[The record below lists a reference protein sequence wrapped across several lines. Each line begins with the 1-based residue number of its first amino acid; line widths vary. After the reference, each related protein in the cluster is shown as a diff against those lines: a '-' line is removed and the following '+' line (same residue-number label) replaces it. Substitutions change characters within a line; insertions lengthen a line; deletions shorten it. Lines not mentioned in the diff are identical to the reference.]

1 MPKLSEERKSARRE
15 QILRDAR
22 RCFAE
27 HGYEGATVARLEQ
40 ATGVSR
46 GAIFNYFPSKA
57 DLFFELAYRDN
68 RRLIQLWI
76 DKGWEATLREIVEE
90 DPDWIG
96 VYLEISRLE
105 RTDPELRALQSS
117 RAEHDLLPALIAKVE
132 REQAEGLLRD
142 DVPAEAIASFV
153 SLLAN
158 GLVVAVG
165 SGEPPRELDTLVE
178 FVRSAL
184 GAPAGRAARSPAPT
198 GMRRSRT

>member
-27 HGYEGATVARLEQ
+27 HGYEGATVVRLEQ
-40 ATGVSR
+40 ATGLSR

-76 DKGWEATLREIVEE
+76 DKGWEATLRELVEE

-105 RTDPELRALQSS
+105 RTDPELRELQSA
-117 RAEHDLLPALIAKVE
+117 RAEQDLLPALIAKVE

-184 GAPAGRAARSPAPT
+184 GAPAGRGAEGGPSAPL
-198 GMRRSRT
+198 GAER

>member
-1 MPKLSEERKSARRE
+1 VPKLSEERKSARRE

-27 HGYEGATVARLEQ
+27 HGYEGATVVRLEQ
-40 ATGVSR
+40 ATGLSR

-76 DKGWEATLREIVEE
+76 DKGWEATLRELVEE

-105 RTDPELRALQSS
+105 RTDPELRELQSA
-117 RAEHDLLPALIAKVE
+117 RAEQDLLPALIAKVE

-142 DVPAEAIASFV
+142 DVSAEAIGSFV

-184 GAPAGRAARSPAPT
+184 GAER
-198 GMRRSRT
+198 